1 MADACRNCVHWRDPR
16 DGNGADRAG
25 QCRALPPQAVVEID
39 ERSGRAQW
47 PLTAA
52 NDVCGA
58 HTPNGKADLAD
69 DDAAPSTSAAEVK
82 TGLLSGVVSRM
93 RGAGGS
99 GKGKA

>member
-25 QCRALPPQAVVEID
+25 QCRALPPQAVAGMD
-39 ERSGRAQW
+39 ERAGRAQW

-58 HTPNGKADLAD
+58 HTPNAAD
-69 DDAAPSTSAAEVK
+69 VK
-82 TGLLSGVVSRM
+82 TGLLYDVSTRSGR
-93 RGAGGS
+93 S

>member
-16 DGNGADRAG
+16 DGRGADRAG

-52 NDVCGA
+52 NDVCGG
-58 HTPNGKADLAD
+58 HVPSGQADSEA
-69 DDAAPSTSAAEVK
+69 DAASGDSAPAEAK
-82 TGLLSGVVSRM
+82 TGLLSKVFT
-93 RGAGGS
+93 RGGKGKS
-99 GKGKA
+99 GKGAS